1 MYDSRSKAGNSWANS
16 NRISKE
22 VLIKGLLTK
31 VWAQL
36 RAGVIMFQYLRTS
49 NSRKPLPLLVLK
61 GQGGKV
67 TKTWREWPYPPKRS
81 YGLWV
86 S

>member
-1 MYDSRSKAGNSWANS
+1 MSLRHTVYDSRSKAGNSWANS

-36 RAGVIMFQYLRTS
+36 RE
-49 NSRKPLPLLVLK
+49 SR
-61 GQGGKV
+61 GNN
-67 TKTWREWPYPPKRS
+67 
-81 YGLWV
+81 V
-86 S
+86 SIP